1 MANRKQPFGYKME
14 QGQIVAHPKET
25 EIVQMVFAQYN
36 SGASLG
42 ALAQMLNE
50 QDVPYE
56 AGKLWNKNMAAR
68 ILADERYLGAGGYPV
83 IMDDDSFQK
92 AREKCEKKQKKSPIQ
107 KTPAQ
112 KVLRRLG
119 GQAASAQVEQRV
131 LEVLNHLIGN
141 PEQISSPVNASNRA
155 GGETDTVTTLDEEMD
170 KQPIDED
177 TAKSLIFQIAA
188 AKYEVIGSEEYET
201 HRLRRIFTECCLMQE
216 LDADLVQSVAR
227 KIHTDRSQ
235 LTIELKN
242 GQIL

>member
-1 MANRKQPFGYKME
+1 
-14 QGQIVAHPKET
+14 
-25 EIVQMVFAQYN
+25 
-36 SGASLG
+36 
-42 ALAQMLNE
+42 
-50 QDVPYE
+50 
-56 AGKLWNKNMAAR
+56 
-68 ILADERYLGAGGYPV
+68 
-83 IMDDDSFQK
+83 MDDASFQK

-107 KTPAQ
+107 KTAAQ

-155 GGETDTVTTLDEEMD
+155 GGETDTATTLEAEPDEEMD

-242 GQIL
+242 GQILQSSL